1 MFLSNPVSTL
11 KAHKS
16 EPPVLLTGST
26 SHVSLIF
33 FPVSNIL
40 EHSMKKVY
48 KGRDIFNNLQNG
60 RDSYSMAPQARYWI
74 LTIPHHLFTP
84 FLPAG
89 CNYII
94 GQLEL
99 GKEESGGSRYL
110 HWQLVVGFNVKVRL
124 ASVRRI
130 FGNSHAEPTDSEAA
144 ELYCWKE
151 DTRVEGTQFKLG
163 TKAIKRSCSS
173 DWDEV
178 RRNAKE
184 GNFDSIPSDIYIRCF
199 SSLKKIACE
208 YSKPLPMERRCYVFV
223 GPTGTGKSRR
233 AWDEATFDAYP
244 KSPTSKFWDGY
255 RGQENV
261 VIDEF
266 RGQIE
271 ISHILRWLDRY
282 PVLVEVKG
290 SSEVLSA
297 KSIWITSNVHPENW
311 YPTLDQPSVQALL
324 RRLIVTV
331 FSAL

>member
-1 MFLSNPVSTL
+1 
-11 KAHKS
+11 
-16 EPPVLLTGST
+16 
-26 SHVSLIF
+26 
-33 FPVSNIL
+33 
-40 EHSMKKVY
+40 MKKVY
-48 KGRDIFNNLQNG
+48 KDAKKKTIFSNG
-60 RDSYSMAPQARYWI
+60 GDTYSMAPQARYWI

-94 GQLEL
+94 GQLEK
-99 GKEESGGSRYL
+99 GEGGFL
-110 HWQLVVGFNVKVRL
+110 HWQLVVGFNSKVRL
-124 ASVRRI
+124 ATVRRV
-130 FGNSHAEPTDSEAA
+130 FGEVHAESTKSAAA
-144 ELYCWKE
+144 EDYVWKE
-151 DTRVEGTQFKLG
+151 DTRVDGTQFKLG
-163 TKAIKRSCSS
+163 IKALKRNSDT

-184 GNFDSIPSDIYIRCF
+184 GNLEAIPSDIYIRCYT
-199 SSLKKIACE
+199 SLKKIASE
-208 YSKPLPMERRCYVFV
+208 FSKPLPVERRCNVFI

-271 ISHILRWLDRY
+271 ISHMLRWLDRY

-290 SSEVLSA
+290 SSEVLRAS
-297 KSIWITSNVHPENW
+297 SFWITSNVHPKDW
-311 YPTLDQPSVQALL
+311 YPSVDEATKNALL
-324 RRLIVTV
+324 RRLLITTFICPRPSFPNVGQT
-331 FSAL
+331 ACL